1 MNQTKI
7 LWISMFAPVS
17 IAPSAGSQT
26 FNFYFKQFLND
37 DDFQLRVISCGKP
50 KEREAVENELQSIE
64 HYIIYWPQSVKGKI
78 RNLVNFESKYNLF
91 NRNAGLVSNSDSAKV
106 LKTAKKWKSAGYNP
120 DIVILE
126 WTNMV
131 VLSKEVKKLF
141 PNSKIVASEHDVTFV
156 GYERR
161 ISYYS
166 GLKSFVWKLKYHWE
180 KKKELEALRVCDL
193 VLPHNSDNAAILSEN
208 SIDKSKIHGL
218 VPFYNN
224 MGACQRRSN
233 HKDLLFFGAMARPE
247 NSLSAIW
254 FIEKVMPR
262 IADLDVR
269 FVILGSNPPDKLKV
283 YASDRVVIT
292 GFVDS
297 IEPFFQESMC
307 LVAPLVLGAGIK
319 VKILEALS
327 SGIPVLTNDIGIE
340 GIPAKHNEDYYHCS
354 APEEYEKVIRLLV
367 DRIIDERRLEENT
380 RSLMKEKF
388 DLLSAYDN
396 YKIWLGGLR

>member
-17 IAPSAGSQT
+17 VAPSAGSQT

-37 DDFQLRVISCGKP
+37 DDFQLRIISCGKP
-50 KEREAVENELQSIE
+50 KEREATEKELQSIE
-64 HYIIYWPQSVKGKI
+64 HYIIYWPQSTKEKFK
-78 RNLVNFESKYNLF
+78 NFVNIESKYNLF
-91 NRNAGLVSNSDSAKV
+91 NRNAGLISNSDSAKI
-106 LKTAKKWKSAGYNP
+106 LKKAKEWKREGYNP
-120 DIVILE
+120 DVVILE

-131 VLSKEVKKLF
+131 VLAKEIKRLF

-156 GYERR
+156 GYERC

-166 GLKSFVWKLKYHWE
+166 GIRRLVWKVKYHWE
-180 KKKELEALRVCDL
+180 KKKELEALSICDL
-193 VLPHNSDNAAILSEN
+193 VLPHNADNGVVLIKN
-208 SIDKSKIHGL
+208 GIDISRIHGL
-218 VPFYNN
+218 VPYYHN
-224 MGACQRRSN
+224 MGTCQRRSN
-233 HKDLLFFGAMARPE
+233 YRDLLFFGAMARPE

-262 IADLDVR
+262 ITDLDIR
-269 FVILGSNPPDKLKV
+269 FVILGSNPPDSLKA
-283 YASDRVVIT
+283 YENDRVVIT

-297 IEPFFQESMC
+297 IEPFFQKSMC

-340 GIPAKHNEDYYHCS
+340 GIPAKNNEDYYHCS
-354 APEEYEKVIRLLV
+354 TPEEYEQVIRKLV
-367 DRIIDERRLEENT
+367 DHRIDEKRLGENAHD
-380 RSLMKEKF
+380 LIKKEF
-388 DLLSAYDN
+388 DLLSAYGN
-396 YKIWLGGLR
+396 YKNWIGELR

>member
-17 IAPSAGSQT
+17 VAPSAGSQT
-26 FNFYFKQFLND
+26 FNFYFKQFLKD
-37 DDFQLRVISCGKP
+37 DDFQLRLISCGKP
-50 KEREAVENELQSIE
+50 KEKEAVENELKGIE
-64 HYIIYWPQSVKGKI
+64 HYIIYWPQSIKEKLK
-78 RNLVNFESKYNLF
+78 NLMNIESKYNLF
-91 NRNAGLVSNSDSAKV
+91 NRNAGLISNSDSEKV
-106 LKTAKKWKSAGYNP
+106 LNKAKEWKNSGYNP

-131 VLSKEVKKLF
+131 VLAKKIKILF

-161 ISYYS
+161 SSYYS
-166 GLKSFVWKLKYHWE
+166 GIKSLVWKLKYHWE
-180 KKKELEALRVCDL
+180 KRKELEALKICDL
-193 VLPHNSDNAAILSEN
+193 VLPHNSDNAAILIEN
-208 SIDKSKIHGL
+208 GIKESRVHGL

-224 MGACQRRSN
+224 MGACKRISN
-233 HKDLLFFGAMARPE
+233 HRDLLFFGAMARPE

-262 IADLDVR
+262 ITDLDVR
-269 FVILGSNPPDKLKV
+269 FVILGSNPPENLKA
-283 YASDRVVIT
+283 YANDRVLIT

-340 GIPAKHNEDYYHCS
+340 GIPAKNNEDYYHCVT
-354 APEEYEKVIRLLV
+354 PEDYEKVIRDLV
-367 DRIIDERRLEENT
+367 GHRIDERRLEENAHI
-380 RSLMKEKF
+380 LMKEKF
-388 DLLSAYDN
+388 DLLSAYSN
-396 YKIWLGGLR
+396 YKTWLGELR